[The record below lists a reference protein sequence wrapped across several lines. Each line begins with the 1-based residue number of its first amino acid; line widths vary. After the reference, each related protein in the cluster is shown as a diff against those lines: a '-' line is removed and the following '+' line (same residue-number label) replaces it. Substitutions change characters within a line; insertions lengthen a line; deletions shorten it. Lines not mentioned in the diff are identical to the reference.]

1 MAVQHKTKV
10 NVRSKIRWGIT
21 GLLALLLLAGSYDA
35 PVYLNKVINKA
46 NDTIHLGLP
55 LMPEKGF
62 NLGLDL
68 QGGAHLVYQADVSNI
83 VDSER
88 GTAVE
93 GVRDVIERRVNGFGV
108 SEPIVQ
114 TNKVGADYRII
125 VELPG
130 ITDVKEAI
138 KMIGGTPILE
148 FKEQNTEPAR
158 ELTAEEKKDLDT
170 FNIEA
175 KKKAEEALKKVK
187 QGTDFASVVAEY
199 SEDTLSKNNGGYMN
213 FVGKNS
219 PYPELYDWV
228 TSGYTG
234 DISPQLLKSAEGYN
248 ILKRGGERD
257 GEKEVKASHILI
269 CYLGAQNCDAPVYN
283 KEEAKAKAQEIYNQA
298 NANNFADLAKQYS
311 SDPGSKDKGG
321 DLGSF
326 IKGMMITEFEDA
338 VFNAQVGQI
347 VGPVETAFGFHV
359 IYKTGEDTTKEY
371 EISRILVRT
380 KTEADII
387 PPQDQW
393 KSTGLSGKQ
402 LDRSEVV
409 SDPQTG
415 AVQVSLQFDNEGK
428 ELFAQITERNVGNP
442 VAIFLDGQP
451 ISVPNVNEPIRDGRA
466 VISGSFDLVE
476 AKLLSQRLNAGA
488 LPVPVELVSQQTVGA
503 TLGAE
508 SLAKSLKAGLIGIMI
523 VMIFMIIYYRLPG
536 LLAVLALALYASLTL
551 AISKLIGVTLT
562 LSGIAGVVMSI
573 GMAVDANVLIFE
585 RMKEELRSGKS
596 LKAAGEEGFLRAW
609 PSIRDSNL
617 STLLS
622 CVVLIM
628 FGTSF
633 VQGFAITLTIGVLV
647 SMFTAIMATR
657 TMMRFVVPWFRENG
671 NWLFLGYKK
680 GENN

>member
-1 MAVQHKTKV
+1 MEIENILRIMQLKDKRK
-10 NVRSKIRWGIT
+10 N
-21 GLLALLLLAGSYDA
+21 LL
-35 PVYLNKVINKA
+35 
-46 NDTIHLGLP
+46 
-55 LMPEKGF
+55 
-62 NLGLDL
+62 
-68 QGGAHLVYQADVSNI
+68 
-83 VDSER
+83 
-88 GTAVE
+88 
-93 GVRDVIERRVNGFGV
+93 VNG
-108 SEPIVQ
+108 
-114 TNKVGADYRII
+114 
-125 VELPG
+125 
-130 ITDVKEAI
+130 
-138 KMIGGTPILE
+138 
-148 FKEQNTEPAR
+148 
-158 ELTAEEKKDLDT
+158 
-170 FNIEA
+170 
-175 KKKAEEALKKVK
+175 
-187 QGTDFASVVAEY
+187 
-199 SEDTLSKNNGGYMN
+199 N
-213 FVGKNS
+213 FWS
-219 PYPELYDWV
+219 I
-228 TSGYTG
+228 
-234 DISPQLLKSAEGYN
+234 ISPQLLKSAEGYN